1 MRQKGT
7 VPLVSKGGVVMSTKE
22 ETRKMRKVN
31 MKIFPTYKK
40 LAWDYL
46 FFYTIDFLF
55 LTQVKGISAADVVLK
70 STFYSLFS
78 ILLQIPANI
87 IVEFLGRKNSIVL
100 GNVLNCFYM
109 VVIMLSRNLGDLIF
123 AEFICAI
130 SFAIKNIAEPSLLN
144 ESIPPSKYKGQIY
157 SKISAKGAAG
167 YYLFNAISKIIA
179 GFLFTINGYLPIICS
194 LAVLVIVS
202 IISIGFIEPLKK
214 SKKNVN
220 DLLGKKQLKD
230 IKEGFAY
237 ILKSD
242 RLKALLLC
250 VFLISPLLAI
260 LSNYHVSLLE
270 DLNLSSIL
278 ISIIAAVGSF
288 ISSYASKKQEAY
300 HNKLKNKSLI
310 LASML
315 SISTLIAGICGLKA
329 EEYIILLIIVI
340 FTNLIYNFGQ
350 GMYYTIIDKYLRNFS
365 NKEIDTKIFSAK
377 NLFSNI
383 GRVVGGLCA
392 SFLLD
397 KMATAYCMIIMG
409 VIFTILYILM
419 GKYMKTRIGLK
430 PEQYSKEETK
440 YDEQIQGEV

>member
-1 MRQKGT
+1 
-7 VPLVSKGGVVMSTKE
+7 MSTKE

-31 MKIFPTYKK
+31 MKIFPTYKN